1 MAMNQVEAL
10 DALNLPASVY
20 MQTGNFL
27 ARIETCLSFEELQRV
42 ADRAEGFVFGIETV
56 RALNYSAIE
65 GLYRLLEH
73 VVQTHREALQA

>member
-1 MAMNQVEAL
+1 MSQVEAL

-20 MQTGNFL
+20 MQVVNLL
-27 ARIETCLSFEELQRV
+27 ARIETCLSLEELQRV

-65 GLYRLLEH
+65 GLYRLLEDS
-73 VVQTHREALQA
+73 VQVQREALQA

>member
-1 MAMNQVEAL
+1 MSMSQIEAL

-27 ARIETCLSFEELQRV
+27 ARIETCLSLEELQRV

-65 GLYRLLEH
+65 GLYRLLEQA
-73 VVQTHREALQA
+73 VEAHREALHS

>member
-1 MAMNQVEAL
+1 MAMSQVEAL
-10 DALNLPASVY
+10 DALSLPASVY

-27 ARIETCLSFEELQRV
+27 AHIETCLSPEELQRV
-42 ADRAEGFVFGIETV
+42 ADRAEGFVFGIEPV

-73 VVQTHREALQA
+73 TVQAHREALQE